1 MCSQFQSYL
10 LDAINNVLDLDI
22 PESDFAQAVQSQA
35 CHQAGIQAD
44 EVAGYYAD

>member
-22 PESDFAQAVQSQA
+22 PESDFAQAVQAQA
-35 CHQAGIQAD
+35 CLMAGIKPD
-44 EVAGYYAD
+44 EVVGYYAD